1 MIRED
6 RVRNTE
12 IPLYYWIRE
21 KGSINNVKS
30 GMMLGYRPI
39 GWHVATEVLERYY
52 KLKGIKPNK
61 ENKYDDI
68 VRKCAY
74 KFGSLPQF
82 VYSNFDFHVLGD
94 RSGL

>member
-6 RVRNTE
+6 RERNTE

-30 GMMLGYRPI
+30 GMMLGYKPI
-39 GWHVATEVLERYY
+39 GWQIATEVLKRYY
-52 KLKGIKPNK
+52 KLKGIKTNK

-68 VRKCAY
+68 VRKSAY

-82 VYSNFDFHVLGD
+82 VYANFNFHVVGD
-94 RSGL
+94 YGF

>member
-6 RVRNTE
+6 KERNTQ

-52 KLKGIKPNK
+52 KLKKIKPTKMNV
-61 ENKYDDI
+61 YDKI
-68 VRKCAY
+68 VCDAAY
-74 KFGSLPQF
+74 KYGSKPQF
-82 VYSNFDFHVLGD
+82 VEANFNSILGD
-94 RSGL
+94 YGF

>member
-1 MIRED
+1 MTIED
-6 RVRNTE
+6 RIRNTE

-39 GWHVATEVLERYY
+39 GWHIATEVLERYY

-61 ENKYDDI
+61 MNKFDKI
-68 VRKCAY
+68 VCDAAY
-74 KFGSLPQF
+74 RYGSKPQF
-82 VYSNFDFHVLGD
+82 VEANFNFHVVGD
-94 RSGL
+94 REL

>member
-1 MIRED
+1 MTIED
-6 RVRNTE
+6 RERNTE
-12 IPLYYWIRE
+12 IPLYYWIRQ
-21 KGSINNVKS
+21 KSSINNVKS
-30 GMMLGYRPI
+30 GMMLGYKPT
-39 GWHVATEVLERYY
+39 GWHIATEVLKRYY

-82 VYSNFDFHVLGD
+82 VYANFNFHVLGD
-94 RSGL
+94 YEY

>member
-1 MIRED
+1 MTIED
-6 RVRNTE
+6 RERNTE

-30 GMMLGYRPI
+30 GMMLGYRPT
-39 GWHVATEVLERYY
+39 GWHIATEVLKRYY
-52 KLKGIKPNK
+52 KLKGIEPNQ

-68 VRKCAY
+68 VRKSAY

-82 VYSNFDFHVLGD
+82 VYDNFNHVTGEYEY
-94 RSGL
+94 